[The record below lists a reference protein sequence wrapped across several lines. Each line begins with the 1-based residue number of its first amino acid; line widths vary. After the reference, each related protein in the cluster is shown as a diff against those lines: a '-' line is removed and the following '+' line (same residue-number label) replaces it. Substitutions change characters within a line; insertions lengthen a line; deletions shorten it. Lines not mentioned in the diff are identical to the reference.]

1 MDVTQFRCI
10 CAFIEKSE
18 KWIIK
23 LHICNWCLRQQQNI
37 LSHRSEN
44 NWIACNLVPLIN
56 SKSSQ
61 SYRFEQKL
69 SERIQNW
76 NGKRLQ
82 RTRIFILFFCCPAA
96 FYWNIQSQKNPK
108 NDNNAPQYE
117 WSWKCGFSTNI
128 ICAHRCHDHPL
139 NFPPIHNRCHVTW
152 AMLSLSFSM
161 PPLPHCHFS
170 FADNSIFLSLQQRN
184 KQKKRDIEIGGG
196 VNGTKRAHDKERQRG
211 WAEQK

>member
-1 MDVTQFRCI
+1 MRI
-10 CAFIEKSE
+10 IELLAI
-18 KWIIK
+18 WY
-23 LHICNWCLRQQQNI
+23 L
-37 LSHRSEN
+37 LS
-44 NWIACNLVPLIN
+44 IIN

-82 RTRIFILFFCCPAA
+82 RTRFCILFFFCPAA

-117 WSWKCGFSTNI
+117 WSWKYGFSTNI

-184 KQKKRDIEIGGG
+184 KQKKERHWNRWRSERDKTSAWQRETERVSWAKIK
-196 VNGTKRAHDKERQRG
+196 TKKDGNIQRHCDFCDSPRFRVIVRPPE
-211 WAEQK
+211 WN